1 MGHDHEGFTND
12 LVRLLP
18 RLRRRGYYLTGCR
31 DAGED
36 LVQSACERALSRRHQ
51 WLVGSRLDRWV
62 IAIMHSIW
70 KNQLRAQRVR
80 LGNGIVDPD
89 THLSHDGAGTM
100 ELRLRTRE
108 IAEAARRLPAEQ
120 RAVLLLVTVEGYS
133 YREAAALLE
142 IPPGTVMSRLAR
154 ARRQLLSG

>member
-1 MGHDHEGFTND
+1 MGHDHDRFTDN
-12 LVRLLP
+12 LVVLLP
-18 RLRRRGYYLTGCR
+18 RLSRFAYYLTGCR
-31 DAGED
+31 DASED

-51 WLVGSRLDRWV
+51 WLAGSRLDRWV

-80 LGNGIVDPD
+80 LGNGLVDPEI
-89 THLSHDGAGTM
+89 HLSHDGAGTM

-108 IAEAARRLPAEQ
+108 IAEAARHLPAEQ
-120 RAVLLLVTVEGYS
+120 RAVLHLITIQGYS